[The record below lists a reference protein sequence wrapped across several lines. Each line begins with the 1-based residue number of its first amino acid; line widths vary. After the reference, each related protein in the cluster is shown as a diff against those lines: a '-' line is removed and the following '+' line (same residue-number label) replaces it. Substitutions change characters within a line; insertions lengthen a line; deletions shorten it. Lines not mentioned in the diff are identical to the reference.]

1 MIMVMGVIQ
10 VLSVI
15 KCFVVMFVKMVL
27 YLFHMVWPNLPLLQ
41 VEMMHIFTKSNL
53 DIPEVKHPIYA
64 GSSSGDLIGPINLES
79 YAQRLWQVTEDDKK
93 KIYSTY
99 RVAVGG
105 ATETAPSESGK
116 RTQFKKNEL
125 TRAPTGGD
133 ESTLYEPFCYHGM
146 PPDFYRDMFAVWSPK
161 AIIDFT
167 ASDLTPGFV
176 ALECKTP
183 YLGICFTEAHV
194 VAGYKHLGELVYE
207 AMLDEKS
214 PLHDAKLCALLAQKG
229 DDQKAA
235 VTKKGQNK
243 RKATADFEK
252 PEKTTEKTA
261 EENAS
266 GGASAAET
274 KEGTEVTEGTDP
286 KTAAGKKPRTSNGSS
301 SSGTPAAGGG
311 SSIDVLMNQL
321 KNLRKT

>member
-1 MIMVMGVIQ
+1 DLETTDDK
-10 VLSVI
+10 VLKYKS
-15 KCFVVMFVKMVL
+15 MAM
-27 YLFHMVWPNLPLLQ
+27 HMVKQRVKLVVEPTSEGAFATAIADAEIGKIRGGGGQ
-41 VEMMHIFTKSNL
+41 ESDVEMMHTFTKSNL

-64 GSSSGDLIGPINLES
+64 GSSSGDLIIGPINLES

-116 RTQFKKNEL
+116 RTQFKKKEL
-125 TRAPTGGD
+125 TR
-133 ESTLYEPFCYHGM
+133 
-146 PPDFYRDMFAVWSPK
+146 
-161 AIIDFT
+161 
-167 ASDLTPGFV
+167 
-176 ALECKTP
+176 
-183 YLGICFTEAHV
+183 AHV

-243 RKATADFEK
+243 RKATADIEK